1 MSAAVLARPRTRAM
15 AGARGAGAAILI
27 ALLGFGLLGPPLVT
41 VDPAVQDL
49 SAALLAPG
57 GDWLLGTDHLGR
69 SMLAR
74 LAYAVRLSLALGL
87 VTVGVAAIGGT
98 LLGLLAAWYGG
109 WLERGL
115 GLLADA
121 VLALPG
127 LLLVLLVVAFAPGQV
142 VPLALG
148 IALVQW
154 VEYFR
159 VVRAGACSLL
169 ARPHVEAVRLLGFGP
184 AYILRCLLWPELAP
198 VLLTLAAFG
207 LGGAILTVAT
217 LSFVS
222 VGLRPPT
229 AELGSMTNELLPYL
243 AEAPAQ
249 ALLPTLFVLLA
260 MLGCHLLAERR
271 TP

>member
-1 MSAAVLARPRTRAM
+1 MSDIALAPPR
-15 AGARGAGAAILI
+15 AGAPGRVAGALILG
-27 ALLGFGLLGPPLVT
+27 LLLAFGLLGPWLVE
-41 VDPAVQDL
+41 VDPARQDL
-49 SAALLAPG
+49 SAALAPPG
-57 GDWLLGTDHLGR
+57 GAWLLGTDHLGR
-69 SMLAR
+69 SLLAR
-74 LAYAVRLSLALGL
+74 LAHAVRLSLTLAA
-87 VTVGVAAIGGT
+87 VTVGAAALLGT
-98 LLGLLAAWYGG
+98 LLGLLAAWRGG
-109 WLERGL
+109 WMDRGL
-115 GLLADA
+115 GLAADM

-148 IALVQW
+148 IALTQW

-159 VVRAGACSLL
+159 VARAGARSLL
-169 ARPHVEAVRLLGFGP
+169 ARPHVEAARLLGFGP
-184 AYILRCLLWPELAP
+184 AYVLGRLLLPELAP

-229 AELGSMTNELLPYL
+229 AELGSMTNELLPYM

-249 ALLPTLFVLLA
+249 ALLPSAFVLLA
-260 MLGCHLLAERR
+260 VLGCHLLAGQGAR
-271 TP
+271 

>member
-1 MSAAVLARPRTRAM
+1 MGGAV
-15 AGARGAGAAILI
+15 ILG
-27 ALLGFGLLGPPLVT
+27 ALLAFGLLGPQLVT
-41 VDPAVQDL
+41 VGPAVQDL
-49 SAALLAPG
+49 SAALLPPS
-57 GDWLLGTDHLGR
+57 GDWLLGTDHFGR

-74 LAYAVRLSLALGL
+74 LAHAVRLSLALGA
-87 VTVGVAAIGGT
+87 VTVLVAALGGT
-98 LLGLLAAWYGG
+98 LFGLLAAWYGG
-109 WLERGL
+109 WVERIL
-115 GLLADA
+115 SLAADM

-148 IALVQW
+148 IALAQW

-159 VVRAGACSLL
+159 VARAQAHSML
-169 ARPHVEAVRLLGFGP
+169 ARPHIEAARLLGFGP
-184 AYILRCLLWPELAP
+184 AYILGRLLWPELAP

-249 ALLPTLFVLLA
+249 ALLPILFVLLA
-260 MLGCHLLAERR
+260 VLSCHLLAGRR
-271 TP
+271 AA